1 MCIRDSQKTGR
12 VTSVECDDDDYTFYF
27 NTKNGKNGQGYKGLK
42 MCIRDSAYT
51 TQLAKSLSAVRDACP
66 EADVSVQKELILET
80 SDLLSEVK
88 VALAALEEDVY
99 KRQVRY
105 SFYLGDIT

>member
-1 MCIRDSQKTGR
+1 MIDMA
-12 VTSVECDDDDYTFYF
+12 
-27 NTKNGKNGQGYKGLK
+27 GKQ
-42 MCIRDSAYT
+42 IVPAVVAYT

-88 VALAALEEDVY
+88 
-99 KRQVRY
+99 
-105 SFYLGDIT
+105 